1 MSQEGQAKL
10 NSFLQKNSENK
21 GHCQLILKENSRPTG
36 TLTGKQVHS
45 KFLCQ
50 IKSIIWKWIF
60 CAALKSA
67 RQKLI
72 TVGQLIWIYL
82 EFRQYDFVT
91 GYILFFIFSKW
102 HGSL

>member
-45 KFLCQ
+45 KCLCQ
-50 IKSIIWKWIF
+50 IKSII
-60 CAALKSA
+60 
-67 RQKLI
+67 
-72 TVGQLIWIYL
+72 
-82 EFRQYDFVT
+82 
-91 GYILFFIFSKW
+91 
-102 HGSL
+102 